1 MKVKLK
7 KSQGRFKRIRDP
19 KGPDHAIGYFTLHID
34 IAAKEKDLYIPV
46 SIASGKKPAGF
57 VYQIEGS
64 AIGKIVTT
72 SIASRGTNV
81 TQITSGTIIYSKIP
95 AGQTATFNIQIE
107 IKGSVGKIY
116 QIIINTINYKF
127 DPSDA
132 RYQKY
137 ETPIKTRPLRFA

>member
-1 MKVKLK
+1 MKVRLK

-19 KGPDHAIGYFTLHID
+19 QGPDHAIGYYTLHLD
-34 IAAKEKDLYIPV
+34 ITAKEQTIFVPA

-57 VYQIEGS
+57 VYQIEGT

-81 TQITSGTIIYSKIP
+81 TQITSGTITYSKIP
-95 AGQTATFNIQIE
+95 AGQTATFDIQIE
-107 IKGSVGKIY
+107 IKCSVGKIY
-116 QIIINTINYKF
+116 KIIINTINYKF

-137 ETPIKTRPLRFA
+137 ETPITTRPLRFA